1 MIAVAALG
9 LLIGSF
15 LNVVIARVPEGKSVW
30 GPRSACPGCGTP
42 IRWLDNLPLL
52 SFAALRGRCRQCKMA
67 IAWRYPL
74 VEAATGAAFTVAYL
88 RLGATPDFAAAAI
101 LLAMLIA
108 ITGID
113 LAHQIIPD
121 VISLPGIA
129 VGLVINL
136 TLGRV
141 AAADRWCSAA
151 APGASQACGPVWLDS
166 LIGIV
171 VGGGIFFVII
181 VASRGGMGGG
191 DMKLGAMLGAF
202 LGWRLGLLA
211 VLLGVLT
218 GGGVA
223 VCLLLLGRKG
233 RKEAIP
239 FGPFLALGGAIALL
253 WGDKILGWYLGRF
266 PL

>member
-1 MIAVAALG
+1 MVVVVALG

-15 LNVVIARVPEGKSVW
+15 LNVVIARIPEGRSVW

-42 IRWLDNLPLL
+42 IAWFDNIPLL
-52 SFAALRGRCRQCKMA
+52 SFVALRGRCRQCGMA
-67 IAWRYPL
+67 IAWRYPI
-74 VEAATGAAFTVAYL
+74 VEATTSIAFTVAFL
-88 RLGATPDFAAAAI
+88 RLGPTPDLAVAAL

-121 VISLPGIA
+121 VISLPGIVLGFA
-129 VGLVINL
+129 ANL
-136 TLGRV
+136 ALGRI
-141 AAADRWCSAA
+141 AAADRWCSPAPAA
-151 APGASQACGPVWLDS
+151 AAGTCAPAWLDS

-202 LGWRLGLLA
+202 LGWKLGLLA
-211 VLLGVLT
+211 VLLGVLM

-223 VCLLLLGRKG
+223 VCLLSLGRKG

-239 FGPFLALGGAIALL
+239 FGPFLALGGAISLL
-253 WGDKILGWYLGRF
+253 WGDRILAWYLGRF
-266 PL
+266 LS